1 MCVSALAGLLYLSGS
16 GRDATSQE
24 WNQPAVSRP
33 DPTRAASANANSLL
47 PNWPHSPQSRG
58 PSAQSQGSH
67 TPLQTH
73 PGYQGQPTSPRPVQ
87 PATAWD
93 AAASNTNQ
101 PASHRVASNY
111 GSGQPASQSGASPQR
126 QNGTPLPPLHSANRH
141 PSSAAQP
148 AQVDRGAD
156 LAAYAVTAITP
167 KGRVTAN
174 EWAGPKSRPLQPIQ
188 QTSYAHPPTEFDFE
202 NTTGDQLLSPFEDRA
217 SGYPTNIQLPVV
229 AGQLRALPKNYSPWW
244 NAVVN
249 RPMRADLPSLA
260 VDVES
265 LILNA
270 IQHSPQVTAMRIDPV
285 LRETVIVEEEAEFDW
300 TTFVEATYDDNN
312 DPVGNTLTL
321 GPSGDTR
328 YEDRN
333 VYGSAGLR
341 KRMGQGGEL
350 DVTSRAGY
358 QRTNSSFFVPGQQG
372 TTRLEVNFTQPL
384 LKGAGQIYNESRI
397 VLASIDRNVS
407 EDELVGKMQDHLVAV
422 YKTYWTLYRARAVK
436 LQKQRLLQRAI
447 EIEQHLEARQG
458 IDAIRR
464 QVLRAN
470 AAVASRRSE
479 IVRADMAIRNAESQ
493 LRLLVNSPE
502 LKQQA
507 QVEMLPTE
515 LPLTEHLDISLRA
528 SIEMALQHRPEIAQ
542 AIRKMKATSVRLGIA
557 RNEML
562 PKLDLV
568 LGAYVAA
575 LKGNGDVTRSFGG
588 QFADGRPGYTV
599 GVMFEF
605 PLGNRAARARNERR
619 QWEVAKAFRE
629 FEAAVETGMTDVE
642 LAVRELE
649 TSYQEMLSR
658 FQAMIAAET
667 EANYLMERWRL
678 LPGSD
683 QTISFLL
690 EDLLDAQERVA
701 DEEAAFVNAQSAYVL
716 SIVELKRATGVL
728 LNCDC
733 DTGSIVAPGGEARYV
748 PPPSTPGPAIFNGFN
763 PPQPITARPSAL
775 PRKPLPPA
783 PLRREPLQPL
793 PDASPLPRIN

>member
-1 MCVSALAGLLYLSGS
+1 V
-16 GRDATSQE
+16 
-24 WNQPAVSRP
+24 
-33 DPTRAASANANSLL
+33 
-47 PNWPHSPQSRG
+47 
-58 PSAQSQGSH
+58 
-67 TPLQTH
+67 
-73 PGYQGQPTSPRPVQ
+73 
-87 PATAWD
+87 
-93 AAASNTNQ
+93 
-101 PASHRVASNY
+101 
-111 GSGQPASQSGASPQR
+111 
-126 QNGTPLPPLHSANRH
+126 
-141 PSSAAQP
+141 
-148 AQVDRGAD
+148 D
-156 LAAYAVTAITP
+156 LASYAVTAITP
-167 KGRVTAN
+167 KARVTAN
-174 EWAGPKSRPLQPIQ
+174 EWSGPKSRPIQPIQ
-188 QTSYAHPPTEFDFE
+188 QTSYAHPPAEFQFE
-202 NTTGDQLLSPFEDRA
+202 STTGDQLLSPFGDRA
-217 SGYPTNIQLPVV
+217 AGYPGNIKLPVI

-244 NAVVN
+244 DAVVN
-249 RPMRADLPSLA
+249 RPMRADLPSLT

-270 IQHSPQVTAMRIDPV
+270 IEHSPQVTAMRIDPV

-300 TTFVEATYDDNN
+300 TAFLETTYDDKN

-333 VYGSAGLR
+333 LYGQAGLR
-341 KRMGQGGEL
+341 KRLGQGGEV

-384 LKGAGQIYNESRI
+384 LRGAGQIYNESRI

-407 EDELVGKMQDHLVAV
+407 EDELAGRMQDHLVDV

-447 EIEQHLEARQG
+447 EIEKHLKARQG

-493 LRLLVNSPE
+493 LRLLVNSPD
-502 LKQQA
+502 LKKQA
-507 QVEMLPTE
+507 QVELLPAE
-515 LPLTEHLDISLRA
+515 LPLGEHLDISLRA
-528 SIEMALQHRPEIAQ
+528 SIETALQHRPEIAK
-542 AIRKMKATSVRLGIA
+542 AIRKMKATSVRLGIS
-557 RNEML
+557 RNELL
-562 PKLDLV
+562 PKLDVV
-568 LGAYVAA
+568 LGAYIAG
-575 LKGNGDVTRSFGG
+575 LKGNGDVPRSLGS

-599 GVMFEF
+599 GLMFEF

-629 FEAAVETGMTDVE
+629 FEAAVESGMTDVE

-658 FQAMIAAET
+658 FQAMLAAET

-728 LNCDC
+728 LDCDC
-733 DTGSIVAPGGEARYV
+733 DTGAIAAPGIDATYV
-748 PPPSTPGPAIFNGFN
+748 PPPDRTGARPPTVF
-763 PPQPITARPSAL
+763 PRPLPREPQPRQ
-775 PRKPLPPA
+775 
-783 PLRREPLQPL
+783 PLQPL
-793 PDASPLPRIN
+793 RDALPLPAINN

>member
-1 MCVSALAGLLYLSGS
+1 
-16 GRDATSQE
+16 
-24 WNQPAVSRP
+24 
-33 DPTRAASANANSLL
+33 
-47 PNWPHSPQSRG
+47 
-58 PSAQSQGSH
+58 
-67 TPLQTH
+67 
-73 PGYQGQPTSPRPVQ
+73 
-87 PATAWD
+87 
-93 AAASNTNQ
+93 
-101 PASHRVASNY
+101 
-111 GSGQPASQSGASPQR
+111 
-126 QNGTPLPPLHSANRH
+126 
-141 PSSAAQP
+141 
-148 AQVDRGAD
+148 VDHEAD

-167 KGRVTAN
+167 TGRVTAN
-174 EWAGPKSRPLQPIQ
+174 EWAGPQSRPLQPIQ
-188 QTSYAHPPTEFDFE
+188 QTSYAHPPAEFEFE
-202 NTTGDQLLSPFEDRA
+202 NTTGEQLLRPFGERA
-217 SGYPTNIQLPVV
+217 GGYPANIQLPVF
-229 AGQLRALPKNYSPWW
+229 AGQLRALPKNYTPWW

-249 RPMRADLPSLA
+249 RPMRADLPSLT
-260 VDVES
+260 VNVES

-270 IQHSPQVTAMRIDPV
+270 IEHSPQVTAMRIDPV

-300 TTFVEATYDDNN
+300 TTFVEATYDDKN

-328 YEDRN
+328 FEDRN
-333 VYGSAGLR
+333 LYGSAGLR

-384 LKGAGQIYNESRI
+384 LRGAGQIYNESRI

-407 EDELVGKMQDHLVAV
+407 EDELSGKMQDHLVEV
-422 YKTYWTLYRARAVK
+422 YKSYWTLYRARAVK

-479 IVRADMAIRNAESQ
+479 IVRADMAIRNAESR
-493 LRLLVNSPE
+493 LRLLVNSPD
-502 LKQQA
+502 LKKQA
-507 QVEMLPTE
+507 QMEMLPEE
-515 LPLTEHLDISLRA
+515 LPLTEHLDISLKA
-528 SIEMALQHRPEIAQ
+528 SIETALQHRPEIAQ

-562 PKLDLV
+562 PKLDVV
-568 LGAYVAA
+568 LGAYVAG
-575 LKGNGDVTRSFGG
+575 LKGSGEVG
-588 QFADGRPGYTV
+588 QAWVRQYSEGRPGYTV
-599 GVMFEF
+599 GLMFEF

-629 FEAAVETGMTDVE
+629 FEAAVESGMTDVE

-667 EANYLMERWRL
+667 EANYLLERWRL
-678 LPGSD
+678 LPGND

-701 DEEAAFVNAQSAYVL
+701 DEESSFVNAQSAYVL

-728 LNCDC
+728 LDCSC
-733 DTGSIVAPGGEARYV
+733 DTGTIGAPGIEATTL
-748 PPPSTPGPAIFNGFN
+748 PTPAA
-763 PPQPITARPSAL
+763 ARPLAPE
-775 PRKPLPPA
+775 PRPREPRP
-783 PLRREPLQPL
+783 REPLPREPLAPL
-793 PDASPLPRIN
+793 PDAPFPTINN